1 MIIKDI
7 PIIYIL
13 PIIAALIGWMT
24 NWIAVKM
31 LFHPRK
37 PILGIQGIFPKRQTA
52 LAEKLADVVATEL
65 LTSNDLVNTIKKA
78 LSSKPEKL
86 QSAINKIVTTVL
98 PEKFPLLAM
107 VLTPEVAETISK
119 VFTDSFSE
127 IAGEL
132 FSGLNIGDQHI
143 RQTVKDKVVNFSSD
157 KLEKILFS
165 IMKKEFKFIEL
176 VGAVL
181 GFFIGLAQVLL
192 ISL

>member
-1 MIIKDI
+1 MKDI
-7 PIIYIL
+7 PIVYLL
-13 PIIAALIGWMT
+13 PIIAALIGWLT

-37 PILGIQGIFPKRQTA
+37 PILGIQGIFPKRQSA

-65 LTSNDLVNTIKKA
+65 LTSNDLVNTIKNA
-78 LSSKPEKL
+78 LKDKPEKL
-86 QSAINKIVTTVL
+86 QSSIGKIVTEVL

-107 VLTPEVAETISK
+107 VLTPEVSETISK

-143 RQTVKDKVVNFSSD
+143 RKTVKDKVVNFSSD
-157 KLEKILFS
+157 KLEQILFS

-176 VGAVL
+176 IGAVL
-181 GFFIGLAQVLL
+181 GFFIGLVQVLL